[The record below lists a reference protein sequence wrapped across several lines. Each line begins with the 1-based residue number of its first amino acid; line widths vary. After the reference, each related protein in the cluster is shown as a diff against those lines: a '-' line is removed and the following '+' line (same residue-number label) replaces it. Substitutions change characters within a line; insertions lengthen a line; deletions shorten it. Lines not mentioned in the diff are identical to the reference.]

1 MSRRTLM
8 QTTSVYSPYCRST
21 SQSTSAFCMHTNLEL
36 IQCSCGEEETD
47 FAWVWSTCEQSG
59 QAGSILLDC
68 DDRQISFNPAYSSGT
83 AAIRGNEILS
93 PGHHHFWELKMTS
106 DVYGTDVMIG
116 VCTPKCDLSHGIS
129 RFCSLLGRDKESW
142 GYSYTG
148 IIRHAS
154 QFRPYGPRWGK
165 GSIVGIHLDM
175 WRGTLKFFLNR
186 KPLGIAF
193 TGLQNL
199 ELYPV
204 VTSTSAHSG
213 MKLVTSCIFPANLQF
228 LSSEVVL
235 KHICEKM
242 KVRPEDLPLP
252 PGLRSFMEDNYW
264 PPLCFIGLSEETDV
278 KEKPKWFTVNRKH
291 PSLDDPPC
299 MRRFKRSTLVPFYD
313 IISLGSS
320 SDTSDDDSYDDI
332 CPPSSHFSPRVF
344 SQQEFGNLSQASS
357 TSLSLGNSS
366 SQVALPEEQPASDPS
381 SRTSTDTPGVC
392 DKALS
397 SQ

>member
-93 PGHHHFWELKMTS
+93 P
-106 DVYGTDVMIG
+106 
-116 VCTPKCDLSHGIS
+116 
-129 RFCSLLGRDKESW
+129 
-142 GYSYTG
+142 G